1 LTNIIKLL
9 KRKAVG
15 GVGLATY
22 KKERKMNT
30 KSCSGNMKERE
41 KKIEKHLVGK
51 RLHLAEY
58 AVNGVHIW

>member
-1 LTNIIKLL
+1 MGFNSGFKGL

-30 KSCSGNMKERE
+30 KSWSGNTKERE
-41 KKIEKHLVGK
+41 KKNRKTVGWK
-51 RLHLAEY
+51 EATSSR
-58 AVNGVHIW
+58 VCR